1 VLFEFGCA
9 MYRHRRAVLA
19 AWAIAV
25 LLAVPIAPGVVR
37 SLNAGGFSSPDL
49 EAFRA
54 SQLLAQRFGS
64 NPSELVLVFDDPQG
78 ELGVA
83 ADDPRF
89 SQAVQTALADLGNQW
104 FADRVVT
111 AEQNSRQVAPDL
123 RAQYVTITLG
133 AHAQN
138 VREILPAIERAL
150 RPTPLRVTLTGAPVF
165 YDDIF
170 DVTERDLRRAEL
182 LSIPTAAV
190 ALVIVF
196 GSVVAGVVPG
206 VIGGAAVAI
215 TLALMTLAGRFFEL
229 SIFSLNLATM
239 LGLGLGIDYSLFIV
253 SRFRE
258 ELARSDA
265 GDRLAHGGDEMA
277 HGRPD
282 DRSGRRRG
290 AGVVETVGAGTEHPL
305 ESDDSAGPRNVAA
318 TPATSAAQDV
328 SQEMRADGGGA
339 GHAAGAAGGTA
350 EASGGREG
358 EPGGLSEAG
367 AHAAG
372 SANGGLSEA
381 GAHAAGPAHE
391 GLSEAGAHVAGPGNG
406 GAIEAG
412 ARFEGR
418 IGATDVERAVGLA
431 LATAGRAVL
440 YSGATVLIGLLA
452 LLTFDITALR
462 SMGMAGALVVGLSV
476 LAALT
481 LLPALLGVLG
491 TRVDRLAIR
500 PLAAAA
506 RRAGH
511 GRGFWTW
518 LAETVMRRPVQFLV
532 PLLVLLIGLGLP
544 FLRVDLGAPDASI
557 LPTDVQSRRG
567 FDLLRAHWGD
577 GELSPIL
584 LVFQTTSGA
593 SALDP
598 PRVQALSDFMRRVQ
612 AHASVARTTSVV
624 TIDSRI
630 TPQQYAAIY
639 ADPTRIRDAYAQIV
653 ASNTVRGDTVLA
665 LVTSKFG
672 QTDDR
677 SKDLVRA
684 IRATPPPDGFT
695 LLVGG
700 GTAGVID
707 YADRLYEQF
716 PRAAVLVVLAIY
728 LVLLRTFGSVVIPL
742 KAVAMNV
749 LSLLA
754 SYGALVVIFQDGALA
769 NVLNFQPLGFV
780 EASLPIVMFC
790 VLFGLSM
797 DYEVFLLSRVHE
809 AYLDDGDNAA
819 SVARGLERS
828 GRIIT
833 SAAAIVVLVSLS
845 FVAADIV
852 LIKALGLGTAIAV
865 LLDATLVRALLV
877 PATMRLL
884 GDWNWWAPAWL
895 RRWVCVRNGY
905 SHG

>member
-1 VLFEFGCA
+1 VWQEAVLFGYGRGI
-9 MYRHRRAVLA
+9 YRHRRLVLVVWALAVLC
-19 AWAIAV
+19 
-25 LLAVPIAPGVVR
+25 AVPIAPQVFH
-37 SLNAGGFSSPDL
+37 SLTAGGFTSPDL

-54 SQLLAQRFGS
+54 TQLLADRFGS
-64 NPSELVLVFDDPQG
+64 NPSDLVLVFDDPRGRLSANDPAFQAAVNDAVADLPQLPYV
-78 ELGVA
+78 ERVITA
-83 ADDPRF
+83 AD
-89 SQAVQTALADLGNQW
+89 
-104 FADRVVT
+104 
-111 AEQNSRQVAPDL
+111 NSRQIAPDHQ
-123 RAQYVTITLG
+123 AQYVTLNLSG
-133 AHAQN
+133 DSDR
-138 VREILPAIERAL
+138 VRDIVPAIESAL

-182 LSIPTAAV
+182 LSIPTAAI

-206 VIGGAAVAI
+206 LIGGAAVAL
-215 TLALMTLAGRFFEL
+215 TLALMVALGRFFEL

-258 ELARSDA
+258 EL
-265 GDRLAHGGDEMA
+265 
-277 HGRPD
+277 GREQD
-282 DRSGRRRG
+282 K
-290 AGVVETVGAGTEHPL
+290 
-305 ESDDSAGPRNVAA
+305 
-318 TPATSAAQDV
+318 PATV
-328 SQEMRADGGGA
+328 EGA
-339 GHAAGAAGGTA
+339 
-350 EASGGREG
+350 
-358 EPGGLSEAG
+358 
-367 AHAAG
+367 
-372 SANGGLSEA
+372 
-381 GAHAAGPAHE
+381 
-391 GLSEAGAHVAGPGNG
+391 VA
-406 GAIEAG
+406 
-412 ARFEGR
+412 
-418 IGATDVERAVGLA
+418 VAV
-431 LATAGRAVL
+431 ATAGRAVL
-440 YSGATVLIGLLA
+440 FSGATVLIGLLA

-462 SMGMAGALVVGLSV
+462 SMGMAGALVVGISV

-491 TRVDRLAIR
+491 PRVDRLAIG
-500 PLAAAA
+500 PLAAAS
-506 RRAGH
+506 RRAGQH
-511 GRGFWTW
+511 RGFWTW
-518 LAETVMRRPVQFLV
+518 LAETVMRRPVRVLV
-532 PLLVLLIGLGLP
+532 PLLVLLIGLGIP
-544 FLRVDLGAPDASI
+544 FLRVELGAPDASI

-577 GELSPIL
+577 GELAPLL
-584 LVFQTTSGA
+584 LVFQTTDGS
-593 SALDP
+593 SPLEPDN
-598 PRVQALSDFMRRVQ
+598 VQRLADFMRRVQ
-612 AHASVARTTSVV
+612 ANPNVARTGSIVSL
-624 TIDSRI
+624 DPRL
-630 TPQQYAAIY
+630 TPEQYALLY
-639 ADPTRIRDAYAQIV
+639 ADPAHISDAYAHIAAQ
-653 ASNTVRGDTVLA
+653 SSVRGETALA
-665 LVTSKFG
+665 VVTSRFG

-684 IRATPPPDGFT
+684 IRETPPPPGFT

-716 PRAAVLVVLAIY
+716 PRAALLVVLAIY
-728 LVLLRTFGSVVIPL
+728 LVLLVTFRSVVIPL

-754 SYGALVVIFQDGALA
+754 SYGALVVIFQDGAFA

-780 EASLPIVMFC
+780 EASLPIIMFC

-797 DYEVFLLSRVHE
+797 DYEVFLLSRVQE
-809 AYLDDGDNAA
+809 AYLHDRDNPA

-895 RRWVCVRNGY
+895 RRRPA
-905 SHG
+905 